1 MTMLTLT
8 LNTQLQ
14 QRLDCGP
21 LTPCK
26 LAGLSLAEI
35 AAITLYYGK
44 KKLRVDEVF
53 TLSGANSPHIL
64 FENSSEKLDCIGA
77 LMESGEITIH
87 GDAGAQLGFKM
98 SDGNITCLGNV
109 GDFAAS
115 GMSNGVIHIHGNVGD
130 FLGGAIIGERKGM
143 RGGTV
148 IVKGNAGDRVGDQ
161 MRRGLILVEGNTG
174 DYCASRMVAG
184 TIGVLGKLG
193 QYAAYGMRRGTLLLL
208 TQPTLH
214 ATIQDCG
221 THTLPYLNLL
231 LKSFQ
236 QFDTPFNQL
245 TSQRV
250 QRFVGDLAANGNGEI
265 LVIKSSP

>member
-1 MTMLTLT
+1 MTMLRLT
-8 LNTQLQ
+8 LKTKLQ
-14 QRLDCGP
+14 QRLDCSP

-26 LAGLSLAEI
+26 LADLSLAEI
-35 AAITLYYGK
+35 AAIPLYYGK
-44 KKLRVDEVF
+44 KRLRVDEVF
-53 TLSGANSPHIL
+53 TISGENGLHIV
-64 FENSSEKLDCIGA
+64 FENSSAKLDCIGE
-77 LMESGEITIH
+77 LMQSGTITIH

-98 SDGNITCLGNV
+98 SNGSITCTGNV

-115 GMSNGVIHIHGNVGD
+115 AMTNGFITVHGDVGD
-130 FLGGAIIGERKGM
+130 FLGAAIIGERKGM

-148 IVKGNAGDRVGDQ
+148 IVKGNAGDRLGDQ
-161 MRRGLILVEGNTG
+161 MRRGLILVEGNVG
-174 DYCASRMVAG
+174 NYCASRMIAG
-184 TIGVLGKLG
+184 TIGVLGSIG
-193 QYAAYGMRRGTLLLL
+193 NYSAYGMRRGTLLLL
-208 TQPTLH
+208 AQPTLH

-265 LVIKSSP
+265 LVIK